1 MAGRWQASP
10 PRDAQPA
17 TDGSVPACHKA
28 PLPDDFWDLTAE
40 QALGRACVAC
50 GKALGVGA
58 VYRGPVLGRDGAML
72 LDADVFA
79 CPPPAGGR

>member
-1 MAGRWQASP
+1 METRESTA
-10 PRDAQPA
+10 
-17 TDGSVPACHKA
+17 ACHKA